1 MCDLSKFSARETIRG
16 FKIVARKLKGKR
28 YFSVAM
34 GFKYPLDGH
43 IPVVKKQRRISSRFL
58 TNIISELSSAY
69 RKNMIG
75 RTSIYTNLADL
86 REDYSLVKRCD
97 TEKGYEVVITRVEIT
112 RDIMLGSYA
121 GTRVAAGRHISFIE
135 EVT

>member
-58 TNIISELSSAY
+58 SNIISELSSAY

-75 RTSIYTNLADL
+75 RTAIYINLADL
-86 REDYSLVKRCD
+86 REDYNLVKGCD

-112 RDIMLGSYA
+112 RDIMLGSYTGA
-121 GTRVAAGRHISFIE
+121 RVAAGRHISFIE